1 MNSTT
6 ALPLAS
12 GASLRWDRGVNSL
25 IHALFLRPA
34 LWTAR
39 ILALLSCL
47 LAPAFCSAQDLG
59 QIECARPGDYVYLY
73 SSMITLDIRA
83 TLQCGQQVEI
93 TGRYDLY
100 FGVRTAKGETGYVPQ
115 DSLLL
120 LKKTPGA
127 KPTLPPTKEPAR
139 EKIHYDQPSN
149 LADAPSKAPDSTK
162 TLLLLDSTAVRMKLG
177 KSISSADARVD
188 DELSFEVSEDVIVDG
203 FLVIPKGALAVG
215 VVNEAEP
222 KKALGRGGKL
232 SVLIRSVRLA
242 DNEQAVLRSGG
253 EGKGSSSTAGMVI
266 PVMHGKDITFPKGM
280 DFIGYVNGN
289 TRLKRENFRAAP
301 EIPDAPP
308 SGTVS
313 NIPHP

>member
-1 MNSTT
+1 VKSPIHPVL
-6 ALPLAS
+6 LP
-12 GASLRWDRGVNSL
+12 R
-25 IHALFLRPA
+25 F

-39 ILALLSCL
+39 VLALLACL
-47 LAPAFCSAQDLG
+47 FAPGFCNAQDLG
-59 QIECARPGDYVYLY
+59 QVECARSGDYVYLY
-73 SSMITLDIRA
+73 SSMITLDIRG

-120 LKKTPGA
+120 LKTTPGA
-127 KPTLPPTKEPAR
+127 KPTLPATKEPAR
-139 EKIHYDQPSN
+139 EKIHYDQPSSP
-149 LADAPSKAPDSTK
+149 ADAPSKAPDPK

-177 KSISSADARVD
+177 KTISSADARVD
-188 DELSFEVSEDVIVDG
+188 DEVSFEVSEDVIVDG
-203 FLVIPKGALAVG
+203 LLVIPKGAVAVG

-242 DNEQAVLRSGG
+242 DNEQAILRSGG

-266 PVMHGKDITFPKGM
+266 PVMRGKDITFPRGM

-289 TRLKRENFRAAP
+289 IRLKRENFHAAP
-301 EIPDAPP
+301 ETPDAPP
-308 SGTVS
+308 SGSVS
-313 NIPHP
+313 NNPHR